1 MVFEDVESGELVSRT
16 HSGRT
21 FRTYEPPTT
30 ANNIS
35 GRAQGR
41 NVSPSER
48 MVSRD
53 AESALTAIR
62 DGRVLSAGE
71 WESDL
76 DNALRKGKSKLL

>member
-21 FRTYEPPTT
+21 FRSYEPPTT

-35 GRAQGR
+35 GRGQGR
-41 NVSPSER
+41 NVSPER